1 LLRCSVV
8 CSQGKKTKTTEKTKG
23 NYQGNLLLLLLL
35 LQQDCFWVLRFCV
48 EAEAEVEEEEGEG
61 APGRGEK
68 GICELSLLSLSL
80 MENHQHRRLLN
91 NSVKISDVKQQQQ
104 QSGWGSATAN
114 SLSNKLLNRSS
125 GGGGGGN
132 ENRCSFG
139 ASLAAAAVGV
149 HNPAPF
155 VSRCSVECEEVE
167 EEEEEEEEQEEKEK
181 KAREVVVEE
190 QGSSGLRSAWIQRII
205 PRVVGEEKEKERGL
219 RESAEQDSL
228 VGFWKKKRASCVVAD
243 VGSVRVVAQRA
254 REPDSSNERVLDKQK
269 EVQGGSG
276 DGGDGVCSSSHLLG
290 SRDELQRLGYQSSED
305 SAAAAAAAGGNRLLL
320 QPEVVSSAAHVRSNA
335 GGGGVVVAA
344 GLGLQFDGGGGGAAR
359 NFWVAN
365 NNRSSSSN
373 SSKERDMRNSCRFS
387 TLPPLSPFV
396 PFKHCKELHQSK
408 SMDYQG
414 NNSSSSGKLEEVA
427 VAPLLTPSVLLPS
440 YGVEQINAQQG
451 KMAETVT
458 WRMDNVPSLTPLY
471 VPSKSSSLNSI
482 DISRLR
488 EKGLLGLG
496 EMLSRPTDLTQV
508 FSPFKSPQDANDES
522 PCSSKTASLPL
533 ELVLTMD
540 PPNSNYSLKHEEDT
554 GPKSRVQPEIDFEKC
569 QQQAGSS
576 ANLCIAMPS
585 PSSLWPGYENESGN
599 QEPSRHSRGDVEIFR
614 RGSSSGQCLV
624 DHESQVIFV
633 VLLGSSEGSRMSCS
647 YTSFLLQG
655 LSFSSKCKIVEGA
668 LVCCNVKCRSFI
680 GWVLSLPS
688 YSPHSLTLRCTLTLL
703 TPCFAA
709 FYPIPFLHF
718 YSAGL

>member
-1 LLRCSVV
+1 
-8 CSQGKKTKTTEKTKG
+8 
-23 NYQGNLLLLLLL
+23 
-35 LQQDCFWVLRFCV
+35 
-48 EAEAEVEEEEGEG
+48 
-61 APGRGEK
+61 
-68 GICELSLLSLSL
+68 

-91 NSVKISDVKQQQQ
+91 NSVNNSDVKKQQQ

-125 GGGGGGN
+125 SSSSGGSGN

-149 HNPAPF
+149 HNPAPL

-167 EEEEEEEEQEEKEK
+167 EEEEEEEEEQEEKEK
-181 KAREVVVEE
+181 KEREVVVEE

-205 PRVVGEEKEKERGL
+205 PRVVGEEKEKEREL
-219 RESAEQDSL
+219 RESAAQDSL
-228 VGFWKKKRASCVVAD
+228 VGFWKKKTASCVVAD
-243 VGSVRVVAQRA
+243 VGSVRVVAQR
-254 REPDSSNERVLDKQK
+254 EPNSSNERALDKQK

-276 DGGDGVCSSSHLLG
+276 DGGDGVCSSSYLLG
-290 SRDELQRLGYQSSED
+290 SRDELQQLGYQSWED

-320 QPEVVSSAAHVRSNA
+320 RPDVISSAAHVRSNA

-365 NNRSSSSN
+365 NNNNNNRSN

-396 PFKHCKELHQSK
+396 PFKHSKELHQSK

-414 NNSSSSGKLEEVA
+414 NNSSSSGKLDEVA
-427 VAPLLTPSVLLPS
+427 VAPLLTPWLLLPS

-471 VPSKSSSLNSI
+471 VPSKSSSLDSI
-482 DISRLR
+482 DVSRLR

-508 FSPFKSPQDANDES
+508 FSPFKSPQDANDKS

-540 PPNSNYSLKHEEDT
+540 PPNSNSLKHEEDT
-554 GPKSRVQPEIDFEKC
+554 GPKSIVQPEIDFEKC

-576 ANLCIAMPS
+576 ANLCIAMSS
-585 PSSLWPGYENESGN
+585 PSSLWPEYENESGN
-599 QEPSRHSRGDVEIFR
+599 QEPSRHSRRDVEIFR

-647 YTSFLLQG
+647 YTSFLLRR

-703 TPCFAA
+703 TPCCAA

>member
-1 LLRCSVV
+1 
-8 CSQGKKTKTTEKTKG
+8 
-23 NYQGNLLLLLLL
+23 
-35 LQQDCFWVLRFCV
+35 
-48 EAEAEVEEEEGEG
+48 
-61 APGRGEK
+61 
-68 GICELSLLSLSL
+68 

-91 NSVKISDVKQQQQ
+91 NSVKNSDVKKQEQ
-104 QSGWGSATAN
+104 QSVWGSATAN

-125 GGGGGGN
+125 SSGGGGGGGN

-149 HNPAPF
+149 HNPAPL
-155 VSRCSVECEEVE
+155 VSRCSVECEEVEKE

-181 KAREVVVEE
+181 KEREVVVEE

-205 PRVVGEEKEKERGL
+205 PRVIGEEKEKERGL
-219 RESAEQDSL
+219 RECAEQDSL
-228 VGFWKKKRASCVVAD
+228 VGFWKKKTASCVVAD
-243 VGSVRVVAQRA
+243 VDSVRVVAQRA
-254 REPDSSNERVLDKQK
+254 REPNSNNERALDKQK

-276 DGGDGVCSSSHLLG
+276 DGGDGVCSSSYLLG
-290 SRDELQRLGYQSSED
+290 SRDELQRLGYQSWED
-305 SAAAAAAAGGNRLLL
+305 SAAAPAAAGGNRLLL
-320 QPEVVSSAAHVRSNA
+320 RPEVISSAAHVRSNA
-335 GGGGVVVAA
+335 GGGGVAA

-365 NNRSSSSN
+365 NNNNNRSSSSN
-373 SSKERDMRNSCRFS
+373 SSKERDMRNSSRFS

-396 PFKHCKELHQSK
+396 PFKQSKELHQSK
-408 SMDYQG
+408 SMDYQV

-427 VAPLLTPSVLLPS
+427 VAPLLTPWLLLPS

-451 KMAETVT
+451 KVAETVT

-471 VPSKSSSLNSI
+471 VPSKSSSLDSI
-482 DISRLR
+482 NISRLR

-508 FSPFKSPQDANDES
+508 FSPFKSPKDANDES

-540 PPNSNYSLKHEEDT
+540 PPNSNDSLKHEEDT

-585 PSSLWPGYENESGN
+585 RSSLWPGYENESGN
-599 QEPSRHSRGDVEIFR
+599 KELSCHSRGHVKIFR
-614 RGSSSGQCLV
+614 RGSSSGQRLV
-624 DHESQVIFV
+624 DHEYQVIFV
-633 VLLGSSEGSRMSCS
+633 VLLGSSEGSRISCS
-647 YTSFLLQG
+647 YTFFLLWG

-703 TPCFAA
+703 TPCCAA

>member
-1 LLRCSVV
+1 
-8 CSQGKKTKTTEKTKG
+8 
-23 NYQGNLLLLLLL
+23 
-35 LQQDCFWVLRFCV
+35 
-48 EAEAEVEEEEGEG
+48 
-61 APGRGEK
+61 
-68 GICELSLLSLSL
+68 
-80 MENHQHRRLLN
+80 LN
-91 NSVKISDVKQQQQ
+91 NSVKSSDVKQQQQ
-104 QSGWGSATAN
+104 QSGWGAATAN
-114 SLSNKLLNRSS
+114 SLSNNLLNRRSS
-125 GGGGGGN
+125 SGGGN

-149 HNPAPF
+149 HNPAPL

-167 EEEEEEEEQEEKEK
+167 EEEEEEEEEQEQEEKEK
-181 KAREVVVEE
+181 EKKEREVVVEE

-228 VGFWKKKRASCVVAD
+228 VGFWKKKTASCVVAD

-254 REPDSSNERVLDKQK
+254 KEPNSSNERALDKQK
-269 EVQGGSG
+269 EVQEGSG
-276 DGGDGVCSSSHLLG
+276 DGGDGVCSSSYLLG
-290 SRDELQRLGYQSSED
+290 SRDELQRLGYQSWED
-305 SAAAAAAAGGNRLLL
+305 SAAAAAGGNRLLL
-320 QPEVVSSAAHVRSNA
+320 RPDVISSAAHVRSNA
-335 GGGGVVVAA
+335 GGGGVAA

-359 NFWVAN
+359 NFCVANNNNN

-373 SSKERDMRNSCRFS
+373 SSKERDMRNSSRFS

-396 PFKHCKELHQSK
+396 PFKHSKELHQSK

-427 VAPLLTPSVLLPS
+427 VAPLLTPWLLLPS

-458 WRMDNVPSLTPLY
+458 WTMDNVPSLTPLY
-471 VPSKSSSLNSI
+471 VPSKSSSLDSI

-540 PPNSNYSLKHEEDT
+540 PPNSNDSLKHEEDT

-585 PSSLWPGYENESGN
+585 RSSLWPGYENESGN
-599 QEPSRHSRGDVEIFR
+599 QEPSRHSRGDVEILR

-624 DHESQVIFV
+624 DHEYQVIFV
-633 VLLGSSEGSRMSCS
+633 VLLGSSEGSRISCS
-647 YTSFLLQG
+647 YTSFLLWG

-703 TPCFAA
+703 TPCCAA